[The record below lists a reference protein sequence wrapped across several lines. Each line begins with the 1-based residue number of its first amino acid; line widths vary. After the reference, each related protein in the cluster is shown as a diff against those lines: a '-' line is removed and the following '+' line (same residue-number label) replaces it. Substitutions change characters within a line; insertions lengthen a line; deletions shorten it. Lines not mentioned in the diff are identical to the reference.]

1 MHPPDAASTRT
12 REAHRRVEDEDDDER
27 EDEDRKMKKVF
38 VFLWPLYQRQ
48 WRWIAAVLACTTM
61 YVTAHLAYPYF
72 LKYIID
78 GVKQDLSPDRIAACA
93 GLLLAFG
100 GGSYLFYGLLQACR
114 VRVNIGTERLVRLR
128 VFDHITRLGGPF
140 FNRFQ
145 SGDILT
151 RLTNDISERI
161 AWFSCSGVFRL
172 VEATMVISAGVGLM
186 ASIHWKLTILAVL
199 PLPAIVV
206 TFRILGKRFRKA
218 FERLQSAVSAQNEIL
233 EAALSGI
240 RIVKAYGQEPV
251 QRGRYAAATGERVK
265 AEIIQVAMHTLFHN
279 LGAAAG
285 EIGLVVVLFAGA
297 RWVVAGELTLGEFVL
312 FNVYML
318 MILEPL
324 WSIGFFL
331 PAVRRAEVSIERLE
345 ELLAWNP
352 DVADVEGARTVPEI
366 RGALAFENATYAHP
380 GGAGAGVSGVTLA
393 VPAGK
398 RLGIIGRVGSGKST
412 LVNLVP
418 RAVDPASGRVA
429 LDGEDVRSFALTS
442 LRSRVGHVPQEPFLF
457 SDTIREN
464 ILLGREGHSE
474 EDLRRAARVAQLE
487 ADIASFPHGL
497 DEMLGPRGTTL
508 SGGQKQRLCIAR
520 ALLGGPKV
528 LVLDDVTSNLDAAT
542 EAAFWSDLKREFPDV
557 TVIAVC
563 ARASSIREMDRM
575 AVLECGRL
583 VEEGTHEELWR
594 RGGLYTELVRRQML
608 KEALA

>member
-1 MHPPDAASTRT
+1 
-12 REAHRRVEDEDDDER
+12 
-27 EDEDRKMKKVF
+27 MKKVF
-38 VFLWPLYQRQ
+38 RFLWPLYRRQ
-48 WRWIAAVLACTTM
+48 WPWIAGVCACTLLYT
-61 YVTAHLAYPYF
+61 VAHLGYPYF
-72 LKYIID
+72 LKFIID
-78 GVKQDLSPDRIAACA
+78 GVKEGLSPGRIAACA

-100 GGSYLFYGLLQACR
+100 GGSYLLYGLLQACR

-128 VFDHITRLGGPF
+128 VFDHMTRLGGPF

-161 AWFSCSGVFRL
+161 AWFSCSGVFRM
-172 VEATMVISAGVGLM
+172 VEATMVISAGVALM
-186 ASIHWKLTILAVL
+186 ATIHWKLTLLAVL
-199 PLPAIVV
+199 PLPALVV

-251 QRGRYAAATGERVK
+251 QRERYRAATGERVK
-265 AEIIQVAMHTLFHN
+265 AEIVQVAMHTLFHN

-285 EIGLVVVLFAGA
+285 EVGLVVVLFAGA
-297 RWVVAGELTLGEFVL
+297 WWVVAGELTLGEFVL
-312 FNVYML
+312 FNVYMM

-331 PAVRRAEVSIERLE
+331 PAVRRAEVSIDRLE
-345 ELLAWNP
+345 ELLGWKP
-352 DVADVEGARTVPEI
+352 EVADAPGAREAGDV
-366 RGALAFENATYAHP
+366 RGALAFEAVSYAHP
-380 GGAGAGVSGVTLA
+380 GGGGAGVSGVSLS
-393 VPAGK
+393 VPEAR
-398 RLGIIGRVGSGKST
+398 RLGIVGRVGSGKST

-418 RAVDPASGRVA
+418 RAWDPQEGRVR
-429 LDGEDVRSFALTS
+429 LDGEDVRVFTLTS
-442 LRSRVGHVPQEPFLF
+442 LRSRVGYVPQEPFLF

-464 ILLGREGHSE
+464 VLLGREGHSE

-487 ADIASFPHGL
+487 ADVDTFPHGL

-542 EAAFWSDLKREFPDV
+542 EAAFWRDLKREFPDV
-557 TVIAVC
+557 TVLAVC

-583 VEEGTHEELWR
+583 AEEGTHDELWR
-594 RGGLYTELVRRQML
+594 RGGLYAELVRRQML
-608 KEALA
+608 REQIA